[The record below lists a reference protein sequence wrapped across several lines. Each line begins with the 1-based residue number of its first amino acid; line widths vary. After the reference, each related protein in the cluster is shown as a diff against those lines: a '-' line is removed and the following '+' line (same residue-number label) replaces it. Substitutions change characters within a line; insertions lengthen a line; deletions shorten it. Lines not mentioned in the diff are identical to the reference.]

1 MISWAELKS
10 RFKWTPN
17 PEGPAPVKKNFAEFR
32 LADQKVIPFP
42 SVADAHQGGGYPSA
56 LQMPSMVLSCKRVVD
71 VAFSMCVIIFGLPF
85 YLLIAALIK
94 LTSEGSVL
102 FTQDRVG
109 KDEQPFKLFK
119 FRTMTVGNNDDAHRD
134 FARNF
139 INGEAAGQAKD
150 NAGNRMFKMVADPRV
165 TSIGKF
171 LRRTSLDELPQFIN
185 VLKGEMT
192 LVGPR
197 PPVVYE
203 LPHYQEWHKRR
214 LTVKPGLTGLWQ
226 VSGRSTVPFDEMVKL
241 DIHYIENWSFLLDL
255 KIILRTIP
263 VMLFGSGGF

>member
-1 MISWAELKS
+1 MNHLK
-10 RFKWTPN
+10 
-17 PEGPAPVKKNFAEFR
+17 PEGTAAVKKNFAEFR
-32 LADQKVIPFP
+32 FAEQKVIPFP
-42 SVADAHQGGGYPSA
+42 HVEPVTGGGGEDA
-56 LQMPSMVLSCKRVVD
+56 LRASTIAVSLKRAVD
-71 VAFSMCVIIFGLPF
+71 LAFSLCVVVFGLPF
-85 YLLIAALIK
+85 YLLLAVLIK
-94 LTSEGSVL
+94 LTSEGPVL
-102 FTQDRVG
+102 YVQDRVG
-109 KDEQPFKLFK
+109 KDEYPFKLYK
-119 FRTMTVGNNDDAHRD
+119 FRTMTTGNNDNAHRD
-134 FARNF
+134 FTKNF
-139 INGEAAGQAKD
+139 INGNAKGQVD
-150 NAGNRMFKMVADPRV
+150 ENGNRLFKITSDPRV

-197 PPVVYE
+197 PPLVYE
-203 LPHYQEWHKRR
+203 LPYYQEWHKNR

-263 VMLFGSGGF
+263 VMLFGRGGY

>member
-1 MISWAELKS
+1 M
-10 RFKWTPN
+10 
-17 PEGPAPVKKNFAEFR
+17 KKNFAEFR

-71 VAFSMCVIIFGLPF
+71 VAFSLCVIVFGLPF

-119 FRTMTVGNNDDAHRD
+119 FRTMTVGNDDDAHRD